1 MATGLLETGPK
12 LDWTRDNK
20 IFDRYQIWKEK
31 VELIFSS
38 ALEESSSKQKVSYLR
53 YWMGE
58 QGIPL
63 VKKWTAL
70 GKLDFSSAEEDA
82 LSSGY
87 ILQNYWNLLEAEF
100 KPKGNKLLSVIELW
114 TRSKQGSKTLNEWL
128 TYVYNLVESCDY
140 GDSNERI
147 IRDVL
152 IIGCNSDKA
161 KDKIVRQGEKIKL
174 QDVIEILQMEDS
186 TRQTLTE
193 MTSTAQKIHYASY
206 EKKKGTGKKQKFQS
220 NSNSSSSSS
229 SGQKQDSTGS
239 QKLCYRCSKNYS
251 KGHEKVCK
259 ALNARCNACGVEGH
273 FEIACKKSGNFP
285 KKSTSKFQKPGSTGR
300 MNIASAVEEPALQ
313 ADFFDEKGVLKEY
326 KPKSMYVLSG
336 TSDDKPIMI
345 EFGCGLTPLSFDRKL
360 TLQADTGAD
369 MNAINKKT
377 FIELFPDVE
386 LEESTHIL
394 QNFDKRLIK
403 PIGSFRC
410 FLRWK
415 GHKYR
420 VKFEVMG
427 IETPNLL
434 SRETTFLMGIL
445 KKCLSVEKTQ
455 NNQISS
461 LSVSDHSVPSTE
473 ATPEATPVPLTEG
486 ASCHSVPST
495 EAAPVPLTEA
505 APLTSTEGVSCHSV
519 PLTETAPLTS
529 TEERS
534 QMNCASISDTAKTPG
549 SSSVRVV
556 GSNNH
561 SLSITDLPLT
571 QEKVETTYA
580 DVFQGLGKFPG
591 EPYKLRLKP
600 DAVPAKHRPRRVPVH
615 LQDAFHEEVERLVK
629 IDVLEKV
636 TEPTEWV
643 NSFVIVE
650 KVIDS
655 SNAHSPNHSIKKS
668 IRLCIDPKDLNEALE
683 REPYYS
689 RSIDELISMF
699 AGAKVFTIVD
709 MDKGY
714 WQVVLHPESRKLTCM
729 AFDIGRY
736 QFKRLPMGSKVAS
749 DIFQRMLDS
758 VYIGLPGVTGI
769 ADDMVIFGRN
779 EEEHD
784 RNLILF
790 LETTRKNGLVLNKK
804 KLQFKKEEVS
814 FFGHRWN
821 STGISPDPK
830 KTESILKMQF
840 PPDKETMHSF
850 LGLVNF
856 LNRYTPKLAELC
868 SPLRKLILK
877 DSHYSPGDPEH
888 AAFDAIKAE
897 FKKKIILPYFDRNKE
912 TILQTDASKK
922 GFGAV
927 ILQEEQP
934 IYYASRALTSAEKNY
949 QNLEREAQAAV
960 WGMEKFH
967 YFLYGRKFILQ
978 TDQKPLVS
986 IFRKHMIDVSPRI
999 QRITIRA
1006 WQYDFEPQHIPGRIN
1021 VIADSLSRV
1030 TPLEFQDSNT
1040 EKDIL
1045 AVNFLQYSS
1054 IEERERDE
1062 MLQETNKDEE
1072 LQSLK
1077 HYISTGWPAK
1087 RSQIPVSLHP
1097 YWNFRDELTV
1107 ESGILMKNSKVLI
1120 PETLKQKYLKQIH
1133 QGHQGIEACRSR
1145 AREFVFWVNINSDLK
1160 EMVEKC
1166 DICQSQQNSTASVQK
1181 YVSEVP
1187 PHPWH
1192 TLGSDLFYFQR
1203 IDFLVVVDYF
1213 SKYLIV
1219 RKLPS
1224 STSSAVIKE
1233 LGMIFSEFGN
1243 PLVFRSDNGPCYSS
1257 QEFKFFM
1264 QNWLVEHRTSSPHY
1278 PQSNGLAES
1287 MVKVSKNLI
1296 EKSIKQDLPWNRL
1309 LLDYRCTPISSEIPS
1324 PAEILFGRKF
1334 RSSISILPSQ
1344 VLNDRISKQ
1353 RELIAKKEGKFYAST
1368 QDFQDRIKAL
1378 PFEAGQNV
1386 WLQDSD
1392 SRKFEEAVIRE
1403 KCREPNSYMVEIPA
1417 TGQCFRRNS
1426 NFIKPRQ
1433 TDKNSVS
1440 TDPLPTGLP
1449 EIPQEPP
1456 VLQQPSS
1463 QATST
1468 VDAIPTVPPSKQS
1481 DNSTP
1486 RTPKTPRQPRASR
1499 RSTKGIPPPRL
1510 GLQE

>member
-1 MATGLLETGPK
+1 
-12 LDWTRDNK
+12 
-20 IFDRYQIWKEK
+20 
-31 VELIFSS
+31 
-38 ALEESSSKQKVSYLR
+38 
-53 YWMGE
+53 
-58 QGIPL
+58 
-63 VKKWTAL
+63 
-70 GKLDFSSAEEDA
+70 
-82 LSSGY
+82 
-87 ILQNYWNLLEAEF
+87 
-100 KPKGNKLLSVIELW
+100 
-114 TRSKQGSKTLNEWL
+114 
-128 TYVYNLVESCDY
+128 
-140 GDSNERI
+140 
-147 IRDVL
+147 
-152 IIGCNSDKA
+152 
-161 KDKIVRQGEKIKL
+161 
-174 QDVIEILQMEDS
+174 
-186 TRQTLTE
+186 
-193 MTSTAQKIHYASY
+193 
-206 EKKKGTGKKQKFQS
+206 
-220 NSNSSSSSS
+220 
-229 SGQKQDSTGS
+229 
-239 QKLCYRCSKNYS
+239 
-251 KGHEKVCK
+251 
-259 ALNARCNACGVEGH
+259 
-273 FEIACKKSGNFP
+273 
-285 KKSTSKFQKPGSTGR
+285 

-313 ADFFDEKGVLKEY
+313 ADFFDEKGLLKEY
-326 KPKSMYVLSG
+326 QPKSMHVLSG
-336 TSDDKPIMI
+336 TSNDKPIMI

-369 MNAINKKT
+369 ANAINKKT
-377 FIELFPDVE
+377 FNEVFPDVE
-386 LEESTHIL
+386 LEESTYML
-394 QNFDKRLIK
+394 QNFNKRLIK

-420 VKFEVMG
+420 VKFKVMG
-427 IETPNLL
+427 IDTPNLL

-445 KKCLSVEKTQ
+445 KKCLSIEKTP
-455 NNQISS
+455 NEPSNQISS
-461 LSVSDHSVPSTE
+461 LPVSGHSVLPTE
-473 ATPEATPVPLTEG
+473 AD
-486 ASCHSVPST
+486 
-495 EAAPVPLTEA
+495 
-505 APLTSTEGVSCHSV
+505 PLTSTEGVFSHSV
-519 PLTETAPLTS
+519 LPTEADPLTS
-529 TEERS
+529 TEGVFSHSVPSMEDRS
-534 QMNCASISDTAKTPG
+534 QMNCASISDMAETPDF
-549 SSSVRVV
+549 SSDHVS
-556 GSNNH
+556 GSNNQ
-561 SLSITDLPLT
+561 SLSIADLPLT

-591 EPYKLRLKP
+591 DPYKLRLKP
-600 DAVPAKHRPRRVPVH
+600 DAVPAKHRPRKVPVH
-615 LQDAFHEEVERLVK
+615 LQDAFHEEVEQLVK

-784 RNLILF
+784 RNIILF
-790 LETTRKNGLVLNKK
+790 LETTRKNGLVLNKR

-840 PPDKETMHSF
+840 PPNKETMHSF

-856 LNRYTPKLAELC
+856 LNQYTPRLAELC

-877 DSHYSPGDPEH
+877 DSHYSPGDTEH

-1006 WQYDFEPQHIPGRIN
+1006 WQYDFVPQHIPGRIN

-1030 TPLEFQDSNT
+1030 TPLECQDSNA

-1062 MLQETNKDEE
+1062 VLRETNKDKE

-1077 HYISTGWPAK
+1077 HYISTGWPVK
-1087 RSQIPVSLHP
+1087 RSQILVSLHP

-1120 PETLKQKYLKQIH
+1120 PETLKQKYLMQVH

-1145 AREFVFWVNINSDLK
+1145 AREFVFWINLNNELK
-1160 EMVEKC
+1160 ELVEKC
-1166 DICQSQQNSTASVQK
+1166 DICQAQQNSTPIIQK

-1192 TLGSDLFYFQR
+1192 TVGSDLFYFQR

-1219 RKLPS
+1219 RKIPN

-1243 PLVFRSDNGPCYSS
+1243 PQIFRSDNGPCYSS

-1264 QNWLVEHRTSSPHY
+1264 QNWLIEHRTSSPHY

-1296 EKSIKQDLPWNRL
+1296 EKAVRQDLPWNRL

-1324 PAEILFGRKF
+1324 PAEILFGRKL

-1344 VLNDRISKQ
+1344 VMNDRISKQ
-1353 RELIAKKEGKFYAST
+1353 RELIAKKEG
-1368 QDFQDRIKAL
+1368 
-1378 PFEAGQNV
+1378 
-1386 WLQDSD
+1386 
-1392 SRKFEEAVIRE
+1392 
-1403 KCREPNSYMVEIPA
+1403 
-1417 TGQCFRRNS
+1417 
-1426 NFIKPRQ
+1426 
-1433 TDKNSVS
+1433 
-1440 TDPLPTGLP
+1440 
-1449 EIPQEPP
+1449 
-1456 VLQQPSS
+1456 
-1463 QATST
+1463 
-1468 VDAIPTVPPSKQS
+1468 
-1481 DNSTP
+1481 
-1486 RTPKTPRQPRASR
+1486 
-1499 RSTKGIPPPRL
+1499 
-1510 GLQE
+1510 